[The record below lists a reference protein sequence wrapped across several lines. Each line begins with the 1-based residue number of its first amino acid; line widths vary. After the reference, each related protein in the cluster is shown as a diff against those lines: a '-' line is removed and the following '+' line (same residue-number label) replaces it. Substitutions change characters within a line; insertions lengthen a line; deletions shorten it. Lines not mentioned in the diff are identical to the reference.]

1 MPIFTS
7 PFPTTHDTIGASTLD
22 SPTHRLPSPTSVARS
37 RQGADDDHEEEEEA
51 AATINEN
58 VADGA
63 INPGPSQVSPNA
75 LAATDLDQK
84 MSQLSIDWTKFS
96 GGKEQGGH
104 NAPEEDEE
112 PEPEF
117 GGPEDLTMNLDKYLL
132 GDFDLN
138 EQQKRHDQMNDAIEE
153 DDDLPESPSP
163 LPRRHPEGEES
174 EFEPPLDMSTPSH
187 LMWKKNFGTNKEETH
202 LEDILESFPS
212 SPEKSASPSK
222 NNNEEDMGRSRTFTT
237 VLREIEDLHEQRRER
252 DERIQD
258 NQEKLASANEEIEY
272 LRAELQRKSAQ
283 LSDANAKVGEEAVLR
298 EQIQVL
304 KKKVDENVSPDEHL
318 ADQLNLLR
326 EQLEDAQEQLKR
338 RDEALVDSENR
349 IRENTT
355 AQEQQLREKDAE
367 IEDLKAQA
375 SERELELANLDE
387 ELAEAKQE
395 YAVLEQR
402 IGAIETRNAPLEE
415 KNILLEKEVN
425 RVKSELVA
433 QRNSL
438 SIIATDLFIETDGK
452 TYNEVIE
459 SLKNQFRNKQQTSQS
474 SSTEATE
481 SLRTKLAEAQAE
493 ANQSAAAR
501 QAAEAEWKR
510 SQETLAESRALI
522 TTVESENT
530 RLTTRLH
537 ELNSNLST
545 VREELRT
552 LKEQRIQTEPAV
564 QPISPPRDTSAALL
578 DARRLEIEN
587 LKEAH
592 ANAVDNL
599 RTSYNDSVSNLRSLL
614 SASEKREA
622 DLHSQLG
629 SLRTTMAATHENEV
643 SDLKS
648 QINDLQS
655 TLAVKEETSAEVD
668 RRISRAIDKR
678 EREWER
684 RIDVLLKER
693 EKMSKAL
700 MVAWGEKEVGKA
712 SRSSSST
719 THKESSSEKQTD
731 KGTGKQGQGYR
742 YKYVVRS

>member
-22 SPTHRLPSPTSVARS
+22 SPTHRLPSPVSPAGS
-37 RQGADDDHEEEEEA
+37 RQGADSYHEQE
-51 AATINEN
+51 ATINEN
-58 VADGA
+58 AADDE
-63 INPGPSQVSPNA
+63 INKGPSQTSPNA

-84 MSQLSIDWTKFS
+84 LAQYSIDWNKFS
-96 GGKEQGGH
+96 GGKEKDGH
-104 NAPEEDEE
+104 DAAEEEEE

-132 GDFDLN
+132 GDFDLK
-138 EQQKRHDQMNDAIEE
+138 EEQKRHDQINDAIEE

-163 LPRRHPEGEES
+163 LPRQHHDAEVS

-212 SPEKSASPSK
+212 SPEKSASPTK
-222 NNNEEDMGRSRTFTT
+222 NNDNEEDMGRSRTFTT
-237 VLREIEDLHEQRRER
+237 VLREIEDLHEQRRVR

-258 NQEKLASANEEIEY
+258 NQEKLASANDEIEY
-272 LRAELQRKSAQ
+272 LRAELQRKSSQ

-304 KKKVDENVSPDEHL
+304 KKKVDEKAFPDENI
-318 ADQLNLLR
+318 ADQLTLLR
-326 EQLEDAQEQLKR
+326 EQLEDAQEQLKK
-338 RDEALVDSENR
+338 RDEALEDNENR
-349 IRENTT
+349 LCENNT

-367 IEDLKAQA
+367 IEDLKAQV
-375 SERELELANLDE
+375 SEHELELANLDE

-415 KNILLEKEVN
+415 KNILLEREVN
-425 RVKSELVA
+425 RVKSELVT

-438 SIIATDLFIETDGK
+438 SIMATDLLIETDGK
-452 TYNEVIE
+452 AYNEVIE
-459 SLKNQFRNKQQTSQS
+459 SLKKQFKSKQPASQDA
-474 SSTEATE
+474 STEATE
-481 SLRTKLAEAQAE
+481 NLRTKLAKAQAE

-501 QAAEAEWKR
+501 QAVETELRR
-510 SQETLAESRALI
+510 SQETVAESRTLI

-537 ELNSNLST
+537 ELNSSLST
-545 VREELRT
+545 VREELLA
-552 LKEQRIQTEPAV
+552 LKEQRVQMEPTV
-564 QPISPPRDTSAALL
+564 QPKSLPREPSAALL
-578 DARRLEIEN
+578 DASRLEIEN

-599 RTSYNDSVSNLRSLL
+599 RTSYNDSASNLRSLL

-622 DLHSQLG
+622 ELHSQLS
-629 SLRTTMAATHENEV
+629 SLRTTVAMTHENEV

-648 QINDLQS
+648 QINDLLS

-684 RIDVLLKER
+684 RIDILLKER

-700 MVAWGEKEVGKA
+700 MVAWGEKEVGKT

-719 THKESSSEKQTD
+719 SHKESSSEKQTD

-742 YKYVVRS
+742 YKYVVKS

>member
-22 SPTHRLPSPTSVARS
+22 SPTHRLPSPASAAGS
-37 RQGADDDHEEEEEA
+37 RQGAESDHEEKT
-51 AATINEN
+51 TINEN
-58 VADGA
+58 AADGE
-63 INPGPSQVSPNA
+63 INKGLSRASPDA
-75 LAATDLDQK
+75 LAAEDLDQK
-84 MSQLSIDWTKFS
+84 MAHYSIDWDRFP
-96 GGKEQGGH
+96 GGSLKNGH
-104 NAPEEDEE
+104 DAPEEEEE

-132 GDFDLN
+132 GDFDLK
-138 EQQKRHDQMNDAIEE
+138 EEQKRHDQINDAIEE

-163 LPRRHPEGEES
+163 FPRQHHDAEDS
-174 EFEPPLDMSTPSH
+174 EFDPPLDMSTPSH

-212 SPEKSASPSK
+212 SPEKSASPTK
-222 NNNEEDMGRSRTFTT
+222 NNDNEEDMGRSRTFTT
-237 VLREIEDLHEQRRER
+237 VLREIEDLHEQRSER
-252 DERIQD
+252 DEKIQVY
-258 NQEKLASANEEIEY
+258 QEKLASANDEIDY
-272 LRAELQRKSAQ
+272 LRAELQRKASQ
-283 LSDANAKVGEEAVLR
+283 LSDANVKVGEEAVLR
-298 EQIQVL
+298 EQIQAL
-304 KKKVDENVSPDEHL
+304 KNKIDEKVSPDESLH
-318 ADQLNLLR
+318 DQLTLLR
-326 EQLEDAQEQLKR
+326 EQLEDAQEQLKK
-338 RDEALVDSENR
+338 RDEALEDSEHR
-349 IRENTT
+349 LRENNT

-402 IGAIETRNAPLEE
+402 IGAIETRNVPLEE

-438 SIIATDLFIETDGK
+438 SIMATDLFIETDGK
-452 TYNEVIE
+452 AYNELID
-459 SLKNQFRNKQQTSQS
+459 SLKKQFKTKQSASQDAS
-474 SSTEATE
+474 IEATE
-481 SLRTKLAEAQAE
+481 NLRTKLAEAQAE

-501 QAAEAEWKR
+501 QAAETEWKQ
-510 SQETLAESRALI
+510 SQETLAESRTLI

-545 VREELRT
+545 VREELRA
-552 LKEQRIQTEPAV
+552 LKEQPIQTEPAV
-564 QPISPPRDTSAALL
+564 QPKSPPRDSSAALL
-578 DARRLEIEN
+578 DASRLEIEN

-599 RTSYNDSVSNLRSLL
+599 RTSYNDSASSLRALL

-622 DLHSQLG
+622 DLYSQLS
-629 SLRTTMAATHENEV
+629 SLRTTVATTHENEV
-643 SDLKS
+643 LDLKS
-648 QINDLQS
+648 QIDDLQS
-655 TLAVKEETSAEVD
+655 TLALKEETSAEVD

-684 RIDVLLKER
+684 RIDILLKER

-700 MVAWGEKEVGKA
+700 MVAWGEKEVGKP
-712 SRSSSST
+712 SRSTSST
-719 THKESSSEKQTD
+719 SHKESSSEKQAER
-731 KGTGKQGQGYR
+731 GTEKQGQGYR